1 MAILKNKKFAVVK
14 QTHDSEKYSVIPLP
28 LEKWYWSATCSQFK
42 KEAVWGEDCFGT
54 GLKYLAFAL
63 TGRGKEEFDLYIDMI
78 TSFTGKPIKRPPYM
92 HDGDDPKFS
101 FACIFDFYGN
111 CIACDSGA
119 FYYSYIS
126 DIIVLLSDAN
136 YVMVDFESVFSSHT
150 SYTLYQTNGSV
161 VVPKFYLDGYSIAD
175 SSFIKYRHCYI
186 NSFMFFSQT
195 PNFDDSEDLTGTA
208 KLSVLNYKT
217 GKLYMAIGT
226 TSYCHLK
233 AFKWNGRDRIIDYI
247 VQKSNIDAN
256 GGFVPT
262 IINGDDKVLA
272 SLYRCERF
280 QGTLDSD
287 DRLYIAGYICENG
300 NDITYIYSIDISKQS
315 DPKNNICVKFND
327 NLQLKELK
335 VESDQKYI
343 LACSNYNNI
352 TYKLDKNLKSVII

>member
-92 HDGDDPKFS
+92 DDDNYHQFS

-161 VVPKFYLDGYSIAD
+161 VVPKFYIDYYHFLSD
-175 SSFIKYRHCYI
+175 
-186 NSFMFFSQT
+186 SFMFFSQT
-195 PNFDDSEDLTGTA
+195 PFFDDCSWEDLTVTA
-208 KLSVLNYKT
+208 NQSVLNYKT
-217 GKLYMAIGT
+217 GKLYMATGT
-226 TSYCHLK
+226 TSYRHLE
-233 AFKWNGRDRIIDYI
+233 AFKWNDMYMIIDYI

-327 NLQLKELK
+327 NLQLKELN

>member
-14 QTHDSEKYSVIPLP
+14 QTHDSEKYSVIPL
-28 LEKWYWSATCSQFK
+28 EKRYWHRCTQFK
-42 KEAVWGEDCFGT
+42 EDVWGEDCFGN

-63 TGRGKEEFDLYIDMI
+63 RSLGKEEFDLYIDMI

-92 HDGDDPKFS
+92 NDGNDPEFS

-111 CIACDSGA
+111 CITCDSVA
-119 FYYSYIS
+119 YSCDYH
-126 DIIVLLSDAN
+126 DIIILLSDAN
-136 YVMVDFESVFSSHT
+136 YVMLDFESISSSWSSRT
-150 SYTLYQTNGSV
+150 YTLYQTNGSV
-161 VVPKFYLDGYSIAD
+161 VVPKFYIDYYHFLSD
-175 SSFIKYRHCYI
+175 
-186 NSFMFFSQT
+186 SFMFFSQT
-195 PNFDDSEDLTGTA
+195 PFFDDCSWEDLTVTA
-208 KLSVLNYKT
+208 NQSVLNYKT
-217 GKLYMAIGT
+217 GKLYMATGT

-233 AFKWNGRDRIIDYI
+233 SFKWNDRDRIIDYI

-262 IINGDDKVLA
+262 IISGDDKVLA